1 MSPTAAG
8 LAAMLHLLTALA
20 LWWVSPLKQIDIPD
34 APIEVTMEEP
44 PKPEPTPQPEPP
56 KSPGATTAPAPTTPA
71 PTGRLGLPPT
81 EAKPTPTDK
90 TNVPLGL
97 PSPSQRS
104 TEPPQ
109 QAAAQTAPPPKE
121 APTAEPPPAPEQ
133 KLPAVEA
140 PPAPLSMQDFVKVAP
155 PPPPLDI
162 VRPHPRVQPTPPPT
176 TPTVQ
181 PQPQQLQPS
190 PLGHAPPQQ
199 QQRAPPDSQA
209 AASFVNPAD
218 TLSRTRV
225 QDDYLWQ
232 VGRKISQHRA
242 FAANNTEQGT
252 VVLRLMIARDGRL
265 MEAGIARSSGFTNLD
280 TAVLGA
286 ARQAAPYPPLPAEL
300 DGSQITF
307 ILPLAYRKF
316 E

>member
-1 MSPTAAG
+1 MPA
-8 LAAMLHLLTALA
+8 
-20 LWWVSPLKQIDIPD
+20 ID
-34 APIEVTMEEP
+34 
-44 PKPEPTPQPEPP
+44 
-56 KSPGATTAPAPTTPA
+56 
-71 PTGRLGLPPT
+71 
-81 EAKPTPTDK
+81 
-90 TNVPLGL
+90 
-97 PSPSQRS
+97 
-104 TEPPQ
+104 
-109 QAAAQTAPPPKE
+109 
-121 APTAEPPPAPEQ
+121 
-133 KLPAVEA
+133 A

-162 VRPHPRVQPTPPPT
+162 VRPHPRVQPTPPPA

-199 QQRAPPDSQA
+199 QQRAPTDSQA
-209 AASFVNPAD
+209 SASFVNPAD

-242 FAANNTEQGT
+242 FAANNSEQGT

-265 MEAGIARSSGFTNLD
+265 MDAGIARSSGFTNLD
-280 TAVLGA
+280 AAVLGA
-286 ARQAAPYPPLPAEL
+286 ARQATPYPPLPAEL